1 MLSDARH
8 ATRRTDGVGLA
19 APQVGVNKRLMVYN
33 PEGVRGRGVE
43 MVLCNPTIVES
54 SAVEDLFEEGCL
66 SFPRIYADVKA
77 RAWGGAA
84 RACPRIL
91 YNKYTLIRARLRPRV
106 RRRYKQLAEGSCA
119 RFCCGCAAR
128 VCSCPALPDF

>member
-1 MLSDARH
+1 
-8 ATRRTDGVGLA
+8 VGLA

-43 MVLCNPTIVES
+43 TVLCNPVVVES

-77 RAWGGAA
+77 RPVPTHMLRCIRCTQGA
-84 RACPRIL
+84 RRKPTH
-91 YNKYTLIRARLRPRV
+91 KYTLIRADAVEV
-106 RRRYKQLAEGSCA
+106 RRAYNC
-119 RFCCGCAAR
+119 
-128 VCSCPALPDF
+128 